1 LRFVERGVP
10 PLTYL
15 GRVVASPPF
24 WLEGRAL
31 YEAWRLRRHPVYSGE
46 GLPRGRGQP
55 VLLVPGFM
63 AGDRSLAMLERFL
76 LRLGYHAERA
86 GLAFNVQ
93 TSEAILTQLT
103 ARLKSLQDW
112 LGRRVA
118 IVGHSRGGLLG
129 KVAGQRH
136 PELVEQV
143 IALGSPLADP
153 YDVHPVTMAGV
164 RMAQALNWV
173 RFRQRGTVERRF
185 LSDLAQPSTVPLIS
199 IYSRTDGV
207 VGWQACLRPDAV
219 CVEVEGSHAGL
230 AVNPAAYAFVAQALA
245 GRRLL
250 ARPAPAGPGVA
261 AGERWPGTPPKPPP
275 ASDGSG
281 PGPAPGPDRR

>member
-1 LRFVERGVP
+1 LRFAERGIP
-10 PLTYL
+10 PLSYL
-15 GRVVASPPF
+15 GRVVAPPPF
-24 WLEGRAL
+24 LLEGRAL

-63 AGDRSLAMLERFL
+63 AGDRSLMTLERFL
-76 LRLGYHAERA
+76 LKLGYHAEKA

-93 TSEAILTQLT
+93 TSEAVLTQLT
-103 ARLKSLQDW
+103 ARLNSLQGW
-112 LGRRVA
+112 LGQRVA

-129 KVAGQRH
+129 KVAAQRH
-136 PELVEQV
+136 PELVNRV

-164 RMAQALNWV
+164 RMAQAFNWL
-173 RFRQRGTVERRF
+173 RFRQPGTVERRF
-185 LSDLAQPSTVPLIS
+185 LSDLAQPSALPLIS
-199 IYSRTDGV
+199 IYSRSDGIV
-207 VGWQACLRPDAV
+207 SWQACLRADAI

-230 AVNPAAYAFVAQALA
+230 AVNPAVYAFVAQALA

-250 ARPAPAGPGVA
+250 ARPASAGPGA
-261 AGERWPGTPPKPPP
+261 ATGERWPGTPPRRPP
-275 ASDGSG
+275 AADGGG
-281 PGPAPGPDRR
+281 PGPGPDRGRR